1 MPLAKPQYATLAD
14 MQARYEA
21 SDLLQL
27 TDQLDTGSIN
37 ETTVNSAI
45 ADASAVITGYVARRH
60 DNIEL
65 IADNHILNMICC
77 QIAYRKLWR
86 DTPPD
91 SIQKAH
97 DEALAELGKISKGI
111 VVLDEGSEIAPPRP
125 DAIHTDSAP
134 KKMSRDSLGGY

>member
-27 TDQLDTGSIN
+27 TDQADAGVIDADT
-37 ETTVNSAI
+37 VDKAI
-45 ADASAVITGYVARRH
+45 ADASAIITGYVARRH

-65 IADNHILNMICC
+65 IADNPILNMICC

-97 DEALAELGKISKGI
+97 DEAIAELGKISKGI
-111 VVLDEGSEIAPPRP
+111 VVLDEGREIAPARS
-125 DAIHTDSAP
+125 DAIHTDSAT
-134 KKMSRDSLGGY
+134 KRMSRDSLGGF

>member
-1 MPLAKPQYATLAD
+1 MPLYATLAD

-27 TDQLDTGSIN
+27 TDQADAGVIDAGAVT
-37 ETTVNSAI
+37 SAI
-45 ADASAVITGYVARRH
+45 TDASAVITGHVARRH
-60 DNIEL
+60 SNIDL
-65 IADNHILNMICC
+65 IADNPLLNMYCC

-97 DEALAELGKISKGI
+97 DDALKELLKISRGD
-111 VVLDEGSEIAPPRP
+111 VVLDEGEEIAPPRP